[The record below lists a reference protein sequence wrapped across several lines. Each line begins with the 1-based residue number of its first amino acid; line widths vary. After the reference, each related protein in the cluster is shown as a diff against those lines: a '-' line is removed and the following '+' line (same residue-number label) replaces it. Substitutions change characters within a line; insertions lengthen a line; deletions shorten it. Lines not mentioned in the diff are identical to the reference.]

1 MNFAKIIV
9 VITVVSAAVMELIDT
24 SIVNVG
30 LSVMAGN
37 LGVTIEDI
45 SWIIT
50 SYAIANVIIIPM
62 TGFLQ
67 RYFGRKNYFMASIAI
82 FTIAS
87 YFCGTAETLPTLV
100 LFRFLQGIGG
110 GALLSVSQ
118 GILFDTFPP
127 NQRAMASAMFGIGIV
142 LGPTF
147 GPTLGGIIVDNYHWS
162 WMFFINIPFGIA
174 ALFLSNTFLEKS
186 EEERNIDRS
195 KIHIDTLG
203 IVLLAIWIGSVQF
216 VLERGAADDWFDDP
230 MILRFTIIGIVS
242 FITFIWWE
250 LRIPNPVVDLRVFR
264 NRNLTIGTLLIIV
277 IGFGLF
283 SSVFLYPLF
292 AQRITGFTA
301 KTTGL
306 ILIPGAIV
314 ALFIFPM
321 VGRLLSKGVPPRN
334 LVFFGYIFF
343 FIFAW
348 LMSKFNSDA
357 FAQMFIVALIFRGIG
372 LALTNIPLINS
383 SVSTLTPKEL
393 PMGIALTNMFRQ
405 LGGAL
410 GIAVINTYINNHMA
424 QHRNDLI
431 SNVVAGQQVT
441 DERVA
446 GITGA
451 LIGRGVN
458 ALDASKI
465 AIGNLDLAVNK
476 QALMLAYLDSFQLT
490 ALFFVLSLPFLFLL
504 ERRKPDA
511 ATMKA
516 AAEAH

>member
-67 RYFGRKNYFMASIAI
+67 RYFGRKNYFMASIVL
-82 FTIAS
+82 FTVAS
-87 YFCGTAETLPTLV
+87 YFCGTAESLPMLV
-100 LFRFLQGIGG
+100 FFRFIQGIGG

-118 GILFDTFPP
+118 GILFDTFPI
-127 NQRAMASAMFGIGIV
+127 NQRPMASAMFGIGIV

-147 GPTLGGIIVDNYHWS
+147 GPTLGGIIIDNYHWS
-162 WMFFINIPFGIA
+162 WMFFINIPIGIA
-174 ALFLSNTFLEKS
+174 AFFLSNTFLEKS
-186 EEERNIDRS
+186 EEERHIDRS
-195 KIHIDTLG
+195 QIHIDTLG
-203 IVLLAIWIGSVQF
+203 IVLLALWIGSLQF
-216 VLERGAADDWFDDP
+216 VLERGPAEDWFDDP
-230 MILRFTIIGIVS
+230 MILRFTIIAVLS
-242 FITFIWWE
+242 FVGFIWWE
-250 LRIPNPVVDLRVFR
+250 LRIPNPVVNLRVFK
-264 NRNLTIGTLLIIV
+264 NRNLAIGTLLIIV

-301 KTTGL
+301 KMTGL
-306 ILIPGAIV
+306 LLIPGAGIT
-314 ALFIFPM
+314 LFIFPI
-321 VGRLLSKGVPPRN
+321 VGRMISKGVQPRN
-334 LVFFGYIFF
+334 LVFLGFVFF
-343 FIFAW
+343 FIFAA
-348 LMSKFNSDA
+348 LMSQLNAEA
-357 FAQMFIVALIFRGIG
+357 FSQLFIVALIFRGIG
-372 LALTNIPLINS
+372 LALTNIPLINT

-393 PMGIALTNMFRQ
+393 PMGIAITNMFRQ

-410 GIAVINTYINNHMA
+410 GIAILNTYINNHAA
-424 QHRNDLI
+424 QHKNDLI
-431 SNVVAGQQVT
+431 SNVVSGQPLA
-441 DERVA
+441 DERIS
-446 GITGA
+446 GMTNM

-458 ALDASKI
+458 PLDAPKI
-465 AIGNLDLAVNK
+465 AIGNLDMAVNK

-490 ALFFVLSLPFLFLL
+490 ALFFVLILPFLLL
-504 ERRKPDA
+504 IEKKKPSA
-511 ATMKA
+511 ETIKA